1 MELPNQFINENPE
14 DIRIYH
20 FVEELVGR
28 NSKGIGESI

>member
-20 FVEELVGR
+20 FVEELVGGR
-28 NSKGIGESI
+28 KL